1 MRPRQQRRSRIF
13 EVGVLMLIS
22 ELVNIGYDAI
32 PPVTLLSIIGQV
44 LLYVGVID
52 VPWSKW
58 DVCISGHKIWHK
70 KDFRPLIFSTFE
82 HADDMHLYYNMVS
95 YLVKGRSLEYQYGS
109 PNFALILAIISLMT
123 SGLYV
128 VLAVVGSNIFGN
140 NAIMSSCAIG
150 FSGVIFALK
159 FITTHEDSEGYRYIQ
174 GIRVPT
180 KYATWVEL
188 VAIHIL
194 VPNASF
200 MGHFAGVLAG
210 ILYTKTFVGTIIDTL
225 VYQITG
231 QQVYHRNQPQYRSN
245 SRRSH
250 QFEYNSNSYSSRFS
264 FLNSFFGRSYGEYRS
279 YYD

>member
-1 MRPRQQRRSRIF
+1 M
-13 EVGVLMLIS
+13 
-22 ELVNIGYDAI
+22 
-32 PPVTLLSIIGQV
+32 V
-44 LLYVGVID
+44 LLYVGIID

-58 DVCISGHKIWHK
+58 DVCISGHKIWNK
-70 KDFRPLIFSTFE
+70 QDFRPLILSTIE
-82 HADDMHLYYNMVS
+82 HADDMHLYYNMIS
-95 YLVKGRSLEYQYGS
+95 YLVKGRSLENKYGS
-109 PNFALILAIISLMT
+109 SNFALILTIISLMT

-128 VLAVVGSNIFGN
+128 ILAVVGSILLGN

-159 FITTHEDSEGYRYIQ
+159 FITTHEDSEGFRYIQ

-188 VAIHIL
+188 IAIHIL

-210 ILYTKTFVGTIIDTL
+210 ILYTKTFLGTIIDAL
-225 VYQITG
+225 AYRITG
-231 QQVYHRNQPQYRSN
+231 NRIYHGNQPRYRS
-245 SRRSH
+245 RSH
-250 QFEYNSNSYSSRFS
+250 QYQYNSNFYSTRNTFFS
-264 FLNSFFGRSYGEYRS
+264 NLFGEPFGGYRS